1 MTLANGGTPVEV
13 SVLVPAK
20 DEAENLPEFVRQC
33 AAALEPVAYGC
44 ELIVVN
50 DGSEDDTSAVLDTLQ
65 EEFAFLRVVTH
76 RTRRGIADA
85 LRSAG
90 EVASG
95 RIG

>member
-50 DGSEDDTSAVLDTLQ
+50 DGSEDDKTVYGRAR
-65 EEFAFLRVVTH
+65 ERE
-76 RTRRGIADA
+76 RRFRPRAAIS
-85 LRSAG
+85 R
-90 EVASG
+90 
-95 RIG
+95 